1 LKSEPKIEV
10 DCDYVTE
17 TDKAI
22 LVVSHDTGKR
32 AWVPFSQCE
41 FVRKGDEVRL
51 TLDESLAIDKE
62 LI

>member
-1 LKSEPKIEV
+1 
-10 DCDYVTE
+10 VTE

-41 FVRKGDEVRL
+41 VARKGDEVRL
-51 TLDESLAIDKE
+51 TLDEDVAIEKE
-62 LI
+62 LV

>member
-1 LKSEPKIEV
+1 MKSEPKIEV

-41 FVRKGDEVRL
+41 VERKGDEVRL
-51 TLDESLAIDKE
+51 TLHEELALDKE